1 VAAVVRA
8 LSDGGRRR
16 SLAQVQS
23 RTTEL
28 LVIGGGPGGATVAT
42 LAARAGIEVVLIE
55 ADAHPRAHVGE
66 SLLPG
71 IIPILEAMGALA
83 EVEAAG
89 FACKSGSTH
98 FGWGRTPEWDLWFS
112 DTDLYQH
119 SWLVDRARFD
129 AILLDAARRSGV
141 EVIEHCAAKEL
152 LWEKDRLGGA
162 FCRRRGDPEGAT
174 IRARFV
180 VDATG
185 QAALIA
191 RQRGLREH
199 LPGLQHLAQWAHFEG
214 VVGLSPPRHQQAVF
228 VAERGHWIWFF
239 PLAGGRASLGLISLD
254 AESRRADGQGATEVD
269 FDALLHASPKI
280 AEMLGSARRVTPV
293 RRQRD
298 WSYRVREI
306 TGEGWMIVGDA
317 SGFIDPVLSTGVFL
331 AMNAGYLAA
340 KAIRGVLR
348 EGLGEAQALATY
360 AGAHREFFDDLL
372 RMVRFYYQQTLSL
385 DDYFWESKRI
395 MMTDAT
401 QLRPQ
406 KAFMILTSGLI
417 QNLALDDLQ
426 AEQGARRALALGVGR
441 AAGSLVGDGG
451 LAMGERDNGG
461 GNAATAEVGAAE
473 RQCSSSAVER
483 EPGSLG
489 FVCVELRYMPPG
501 ESGRGAALY
510 FLIEPR
516 RPAEPALART
526 RNWQL
531 TCLAPR
537 YNNDPYREPA
547 LRGPIEGLIKGV
559 RILDDVPGESL
570 LDFWRRRRRPFTE
583 LLAAVPTGFSV
594 VRVFGE

>member
-1 VAAVVRA
+1 MAAVVRA
-8 LSDGGRRR
+8 LSDGSRHR

-42 LAARAGIEVVLIE
+42 LAARAGVEVVLIE

-66 SLLPG
+66 SFLPG
-71 IIPILEAMGALA
+71 IIPILEAMGVLE

-89 FACKSGSTH
+89 FGRKSGSSY
-98 FGWGRTPEWDLWFS
+98 FGWGSTPEWDLWFS
-112 DTDLYQH
+112 DSDLYDH

-129 AILLDAARRSGV
+129 AILLDASRRSGV

-152 LWEKDRLGGA
+152 LWEEGRLCGVS
-162 FCRRRGDPEGAT
+162 CRRRGDPEGAT
-174 IRARFV
+174 IRARLV

-191 RQRGLREH
+191 RHRGLREH
-199 LPGLQHLAQWAHFEG
+199 LPGLQHLAAWAHYEG
-214 VVGLSPPRHQQAVF
+214 VVGLPPPRHQQAVF

-239 PLAGGRASLGLISLD
+239 PLGGGRASLGLISLD
-254 AESRRADGQGATEVD
+254 AESRAADGRGAGEAD
-269 FDALLHASPKI
+269 FDALLRASPKI
-280 AEMLGSARRVTPV
+280 SEMLGSARRVTPV

-348 EGLGEAQALATY
+348 EGVDEADALGAY
-360 AGAHREFFDDLL
+360 AAGHREFFDDLL

-395 MMTDAT
+395 MMTDGT

-426 AEQGARRALALGVGR
+426 AEQGIRRDSVLGEVG
-441 AAGSLVGDGG
+441 ATMGDDGSVVD
-451 LAMGERDNGG
+451 
-461 GNAATAEVGAAE
+461 EVGAAVQPGE
-473 RQCSSSAVER
+473 SSEAGRVLE
-483 EPGSLG
+483 SLG
-489 FVCVELRYMPPG
+489 FVSVELRFLPSG
-501 ESGRGAALY
+501 ESGRGAVLY

-537 YNNDPYREPA
+537 YNNDPYREPT
-547 LRGPIEGLIKGV
+547 LRGPLERLIKGV
-559 RILDDVPGESL
+559 RALDDVPEESL
-570 LDFWRRRRRPFTE
+570 VKFWGRCRQPIVD
-583 LLAAVPTGFSV
+583 LLATLPAEFSV

>member
-1 VAAVVRA
+1 MARA
-8 LSDGGRRR
+8 LSDGGRHR

-23 RTTEL
+23 RSTEL

-42 LAARAGIEVVLIE
+42 LAAQAGIEVVLLE
-55 ADAHPRAHVGE
+55 ADAHPRVHVGE

-71 IIPILEAMGALA
+71 IIPILEALGALA

-89 FACKSGSTH
+89 FGRKSGSTH
-98 FGWGRTPEWDLWFS
+98 FGWGRTPKWDLWFA
-112 DTDLYQH
+112 DTDLYEH
-119 SWLVDRARFD
+119 AWLVDRARFD
-129 AILLDAARRSGV
+129 AILLDAARRAGV
-141 EVIEHCAAKEL
+141 EVVEHCAAKEL
-152 LWEKDRLGGA
+152 LWEQGRLGGVI
-162 FCRRRGDPEGAT
+162 CRRRGDSEAAT
-174 IRARFV
+174 IRARLV

-199 LPGLQHLAQWAHFEG
+199 LPGLQHLAAWAHFDG
-214 VVGLSPPRHQQAVF
+214 VVGLPPPRHQQAVF

-239 PLAGGRASLGLISLD
+239 PLGCGRASLGLISLD
-254 AESRRADGQGATEVD
+254 ADARGADGRGSAELD
-269 FDALLHASPKI
+269 FDALLRASPKI
-280 AEMLGSARRVTPV
+280 SEMLGSARRVTPV

-306 TGEGWMIVGDA
+306 TGDGWMIVGDA

-348 EGLGEAQALATY
+348 EGVDEAAALAAY
-360 AGAHREFFDDLL
+360 ARAHHEFFDDLL

-401 QLRPQ
+401 ELRPA

-417 QNLALDDLQ
+417 QNLALDELQ
-426 AEQGARRALALGVGR
+426 VEQGTRRASVLAEAR
-441 AAGSLVGDGG
+441 AAEISTDGADSG
-451 LAMGERDNGG
+451 RGEAGM
-461 GNAATAEVGAAE
+461 AEDW
-473 RQCSSSAVER
+473 R
-483 EPGSLG
+483 EPDAARQEPDALG
-489 FVCVELRYMPPG
+489 FVCVELRFLPPG

-547 LRGPIEGLIKGV
+547 LRGPIERLVAGV
-559 RILDDVPGESL
+559 RALDDLRGESL
-570 LDFWRRRRRPFTE
+570 ADFWRRRRRPFGE
-583 LLAAVPTGFSV
+583 CLAAMPAEFSV